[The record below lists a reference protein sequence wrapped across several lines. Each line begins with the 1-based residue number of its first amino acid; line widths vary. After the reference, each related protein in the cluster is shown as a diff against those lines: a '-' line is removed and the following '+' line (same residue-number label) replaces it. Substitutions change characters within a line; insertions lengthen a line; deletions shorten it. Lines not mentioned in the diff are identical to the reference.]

1 MRKIS
6 LALALIFISFIA
18 GAQTPKFGLKAGLNI
33 ADISSDAG
41 TKFNNKL
48 GLNAGLLAHIHLS
61 PQFALQPEVVYS
73 AQGGKYSY
81 QPNPLSSATEEHE
94 LGLDYINIPLNFQY
108 MFDNGFRLQTG
119 PQVGFLINVK
129 DKYNGQETEFFNSDD
144 FNNVDF
150 SWTAGLGYLS
160 QTGFGIDARYNF
172 GLSNVNEGAGAK
184 LKNNVIQV
192 GLFYLL
198 DNDHKTK
205 SR

>member
-6 LALALIFISFIA
+6 LALALFFISFMA
-18 GAQTPKFGLKAGLNI
+18 DAQAPKFGLKAGLNI

-81 QPNPLSSATEEHE
+81 NPPLGGVEEHE
-94 LGLDYINIPLNFQY
+94 LGLDYINIPLNIQY

-144 FNNVDF
+144 FNNIDL
-150 SWTAGLGYLS
+150 SWTAGIGYLS

-172 GLSNVNEGAGAK
+172 GLSNINEVGTSK
-184 LKNNVIQV
+184 LKNNVIQI

-198 DNDHKTK
+198 DSDHKTK

>member
-1 MRKIS
+1 MKKIS
-6 LALALIFISFIA
+6 LALALFFTSIIA
-18 GAQTPKFGLKAGLNI
+18 SAQGPKFGLKAGLNI

-41 TKFNNKL
+41 TKFDNKL

-73 AQGGKYSY
+73 AQGGKYTFTT
-81 QPNPLSSATEEHE
+81 PLGGLEEHE

-129 DKYNGQETEFFNSDD
+129 DKYRDEETEFFTSDD
-144 FNNVDF
+144 FKNVDF
-150 SWTAGLGYLS
+150 SWTAGFGYLS

-172 GLSNVNEGAGAK
+172 GLSDINDTGGAK
-184 LKNNVIQV
+184 LKNNVIQI

-198 DNDHKTK
+198 DNDHKAK

>member
-1 MRKIS
+1 MKKIS
-6 LALALIFISFIA
+6 LALALFFASFIA
-18 GAQTPKFGLKAGLNI
+18 SAQGPKFGLKAGLNVAKI
-33 ADISSDAG
+33 NSDG
-41 TKFNNKL
+41 DLNYDNKL

-73 AQGGKYSY
+73 AQGGKYTF
-81 QPNPLSSATEEHE
+81 QNVLGNLEEHE
-94 LGLDYINIPLNFQY
+94 LGLDYINIPLNVQY

-119 PQVGFLINVK
+119 PQLGFLVNVK
-129 DKYNGQETEFFNSDD
+129 DKYNDAETEFFTSDD
-144 FNNVDF
+144 FKSIDI

-172 GLSNVNEGAGAK
+172 GLSDINDTGGYK
-184 LKNNVIQV
+184 LKNNVFQV
-192 GLFYLL
+192 GIFYLL